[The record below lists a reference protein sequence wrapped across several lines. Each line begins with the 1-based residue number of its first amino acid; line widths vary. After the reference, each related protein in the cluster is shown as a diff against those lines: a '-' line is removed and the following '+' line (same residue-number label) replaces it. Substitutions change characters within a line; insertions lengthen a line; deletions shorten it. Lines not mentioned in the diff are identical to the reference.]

1 MNVFVFQICE
11 SGSDSPPLVSF
22 KYMPNST
29 RTLPTLL
36 LFYVLTA
43 RNLTQQTPSYF
54 KVFFFISIFL
64 VIFFISNSQ
73 LFQLLAVIFI
83 SPAFVCVCVWPIVV
97 MAFNSVL
104 QTFCFINRSVFAL
117 QHTQQRE
124 SPMYDIAWEREAFRV
139 CGLYYCYSC
148 YF

>member
-54 KVFFFISIFL
+54 KVFFFYFNFFGNIFYFKLPAISITG
-64 VIFFISNSQ
+64 SNFHLSC
-73 LFQLLAVIFI
+73 FC
-83 SPAFVCVCVWPIVV
+83 VCVCVWPIVV

-124 SPMYDIAWEREAFRV
+124 SPMYDIA
-139 CGLYYCYSC
+139 
-148 YF
+148 

>member
-83 SPAFVCVCVWPIVV
+83 SPAFVCVCVAHCSDGI
-97 MAFNSVL
+97 
-104 QTFCFINRSVFAL
+104 
-117 QHTQQRE
+117 
-124 SPMYDIAWEREAFRV
+124 
-139 CGLYYCYSC
+139 
-148 YF
+148 